1 MVTVKDVA
9 KLAGVSTATVSRVVN
24 QTGQVNNDTRNRVK
38 TAMQQLNYRPNTV
51 ARALASKKCTTLGLV
66 VPDVSDPFFG
76 ELACAVE
83 QIARLTNMQ
92 LLLSVGGQDE
102 RSEHQA
108 IESLIAQNCDTMVV
122 HSKKLSNDVLT
133 SYLEEL
139 SGFVLVNRHI
149 PNFESKCIWLDNHY
163 GGLLAANH
171 LSTQNHQAVAM
182 INSCLEIDDPQLRKQ
197 GFETVFSTPKVY
209 IESAPTF
216 NGGEQA
222 AAQLIQSERKV
233 SAVFVYNDA
242 MAMGVISKLSE
253 ANIRIPEDI
262 SVIGFDDAIFA
273 RYCQPKLT
281 TIRYPID
288 QMAKH
293 AALLSLSLSGANT
306 EFSNLPKEHCY
317 QPYLFERCSIKK
329 IVKKTQQ
336 KKQYS

>member
-24 QTGQVNNDTRNRVK
+24 NTGQVNKETQTKVK
-38 TAMQQLNYRPNTV
+38 TAMRQLNYRPNTV

-76 ELACAVE
+76 QLACAVE

-102 RSEHQA
+102 RSEQQA
-108 IESLIAQNCDTMVV
+108 VESLVAQNCDTMVV
-122 HSKKLSNDVLT
+122 HSKKLSDDVLS
-133 SYLEEL
+133 SYMDDL
-139 SGFVLVNRHI
+139 SGFVLINRKVCGYE
-149 PNFESKCIWLDNHY
+149 NSCIWLDNHY
-163 GGLLAANH
+163 GGQLAGEHIKAH
-171 LSTQNHQAVAM
+171 NHQHVAM
-182 INSCLEIDDPQLRKQ
+182 INSCFDIDDPTLREHGFKTIFPQLE
-197 GFETVFSTPKVY
+197 FY
-209 IESAPTF
+209 IEAAPTF
-216 NGGEQA
+216 DGGEQA
-222 AAQLIQSERKV
+222 ASQLIQDIEKV
-233 SAVFVYNDA
+233 TAIFVYNDT
-242 MAMGVISKLSE
+242 MAMGVISKLAES
-253 ANIRIPEDI
+253 RINVPEDI
-262 SVIGFDDAIFA
+262 AIIGFDDALFA

-317 QPYLFERCSIKK
+317 QPYLIERTS
-329 IVKKTQQ
+329 TQNRQ
-336 KKQYS
+336 L